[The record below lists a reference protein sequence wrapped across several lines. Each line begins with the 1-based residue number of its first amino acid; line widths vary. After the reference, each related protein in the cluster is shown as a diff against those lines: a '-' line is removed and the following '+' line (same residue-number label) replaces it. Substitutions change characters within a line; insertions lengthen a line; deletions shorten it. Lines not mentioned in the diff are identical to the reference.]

1 MKQPIFIH
9 AEVEL
14 FFIFYWRVHLI
25 VLQVESIV
33 KVNTVTVFTFFCMQK
48 NFTLVAETRA
58 WTQLH
63 SLKFM
68 QFNSYH
74 ESKISFLPPFQ
85 KNLP

>member
-33 KVNTVTVFTFFCMQK
+33 QVNTVFTFFWVQK

-58 WTQLH
+58 RTVT
-63 SLKFM
+63 F
-68 QFNSYH
+68 F
-74 ESKISFLPPFQ
+74 KIHAV
-85 KNLP
+85 